1 MSKQEEDAKVDKK
14 KVPLEP
20 SSKGIVK
27 TNKVKVPDA
36 FKTGK
41 QPTQHGKITI
51 AKKSSPLL
59 KKEKKLR
66 SSNFTSGGNTA
77 NQV

>member
-1 MSKQEEDAKVDKK
+1 V
-14 KVPLEP
+14 EP

-27 TNKVKVPDA
+27 QNKIKILDA

-41 QPTQHGKITI
+41 QPTQHGKIKS
-51 AKKSSPLL
+51 KKGSLRSPLQ

-66 SSNFTSGGNTA
+66 GPVM
-77 NQV
+77 QI